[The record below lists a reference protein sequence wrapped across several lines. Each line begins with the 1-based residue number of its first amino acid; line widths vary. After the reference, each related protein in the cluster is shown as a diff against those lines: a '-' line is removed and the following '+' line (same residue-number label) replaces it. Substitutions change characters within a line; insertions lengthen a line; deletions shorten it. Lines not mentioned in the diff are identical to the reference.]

1 VLAGPPRG
9 PAGQPGPTPCT
20 STHWRTGMSG
30 KSLLYTALV
39 SLTVVVAYEKYSAA
53 GRPGIKVGS

>member
-1 VLAGPPRG
+1 
-9 PAGQPGPTPCT
+9 
-20 STHWRTGMSG
+20 MSG